1 MSGRVTTRYASST
14 RYSFPNKLIVQFFL
28 NFCQAAFVFTA
39 FVFATLIVYTVRMM
53 SGSSSDLDPQ
63 MIVIIA
69 LYVWK
74 TTHLSDFGRNSHTI
88 YRAGLFALFT
98 STLVVSHVN
107 MILKGQTT
115 VESMSIRSMRERET
129 ATLQRA
135 YSWWEFGYVVSS
147 VDFFPSLSQLF
158 FLLMIPFFLP
168 SLGIAAHGPN
178 AYPSFSSFTL
188 VLLKSAHQSISRSAR
203 RRTLKEW
210 DHEWGALSTEGN
222 IWWMGSRSREWFSV
236 MGHNALGWIC
246 ECFAI
251 ILCFFSCL
259 PPPRSTLILLM
270 SNSSGSRERT
280 LDGRRPDDYFASQSA
295 LVRAPMRS

>member
-39 FVFATLIVYTVRMM
+39 FVFATLVVYTVRMN
-53 SGSSSDLDPQ
+53 GSSSDLDPQ

-74 TTHLSDFGRNSHTI
+74 ITHLSDFGRNSHTI

-115 VESMSIRSMRERET
+115 VESMSIRSMRERES

-135 YSWWEFGYVVSS
+135 YSWWEFGYVLCSATFS
-147 VDFFPSLSQLF
+147 LPFTIFFPSHDTLF
-158 FLLMIPFFLP
+158 P
-168 SLGIAAHGPN
+168 SSLVIAAHDPD
-178 AYPSFSSFTL
+178 AYHPFSSFTFT
-188 VLLKSAHQSISRSAR
+188 LLISAHQSVPRSAR

-222 IWWMGSRSREWFSV
+222 IWWMGSRSKEWFSV
-236 MGHNALGWIC
+236 MGSNALGWIC

-259 PPPRSTLILLM
+259 PPPRSSLILLM
-270 SNSSGSRERT
+270 SASSGSRERT